1 MSAVGLTLW
10 RTISGEISV
19 LSISRRAICTESS
32 PLRRMLQPRPPWSRC
47 SQPLLQGID
56 PRVRLATF
64 ATASKWRAK
73 VQPEP
78 EQVPITPED
87 TASRPQEIKRVS
99 PALIKQIFGLEEDQ
113 ERGNIILQKLQEQ
126 RVAGIIDQGIPD
138 IDESTLDSGLEW
150 LRTNYPFDED
160 AAIMSRLDREEAE
173 QSQALID
180 HGVENGIDGP
190 EDTKEQPSAQVQTG
204 SQNLVY
210 IPQQDPDRNRV
221 LGRSYIEQ
229 MRQETKAAREAK
241 EAAKKAEQKA
251 EQEAAEAEAIRT
263 GVPIPT
269 AETKALAREQRIA
282 EKRAM
287 WMEYAQ
293 SAYGEKGQGWPPV
306 PAFQRL
312 WPSAV
317 FTAFVVGMSVLF
329 AIYYTPP
336 PKKARI
342 WPNIPPAA
350 ATVGV
355 LVGMNALVYFS
366 WHVVRLQRMLFRY
379 FISVPGYPSTFSII
393 GNIFSHQKFNHLG
406 WNMVVL
412 WFFGT
417 KLHDDIGRGP
427 FLATFMACGALA
439 SFGSLTAHVL
449 TSTFLSGILG
459 ASGATAGIIAAWC
472 LVNME

>member
-1 MSAVGLTLW
+1 MSVVGLTLW
-10 RTISGEISV
+10 RTISREISV
-19 LSISRRAICTESS
+19 LSISRRAISTELS
-32 PLRRMLQPRPPWSRC
+32 PLRRVLQPRPPWSRC
-47 SQPLLQGID
+47 SQPLLQGIE
-56 PRVRLATF
+56 PKIRLAPF
-64 ATASKWRAK
+64 VTASKWRAK

-78 EQVPITPED
+78 EQVPLTPED
-87 TASRPQEIKRVS
+87 TASRPLGVGRVS
-99 PALIKQIFGLEEDQ
+99 PALIKQIFGLEVDQ
-113 ERGNIILQKLQEQ
+113 ERGNSILQKLQEQ

-138 IDESTLDSGLEW
+138 IDESTLGQGLEW
-150 LRTNYPFDED
+150 LRTNYPLDED

-180 HGVENGIDGP
+180 RGVENGIDGP
-190 EDTKEQPSAQVQTG
+190 EDAKEQPSAQVQTG

-210 IPQQDPDRNRV
+210 IPQQDSDRNRV
-221 LGRSYIEQ
+221 LGHSYIEQ
-229 MRQETKAAREAK
+229 MREENKAAREAK

-269 AETKALAREQRIA
+269 AETNALAREQRIA
-282 EKRAM
+282 EKKAM
-287 WMEYAQ
+287 WKDYVQ
-293 SAYGEKGQGWPPV
+293 SAYGEKGQGWPAM

-312 WPSAV
+312 WPSAL
-317 FTAFVVGMSVLF
+317 FTAGVVGMSVLF

-342 WPNIPPAA
+342 WPDIPPAA

-355 LVGMNALVYFS
+355 LVGMNVLVYLS
-366 WHVVRLQRMLFRY
+366 WHVVGLQRVLFRH
-379 FISVPGYPSTFSII
+379 FISVPGYPSAFSII
-393 GNIFSHQKFNHLG
+393 GNIFSHQKFKHLG
-406 WNMVVL
+406 FNMVVL

-427 FLATFMACGALA
+427 FLATYMACGALA

-449 TSTFLSGILG
+449 TSTFLSGALG
-459 ASGATAGIIAAWC
+459 SSGATAGTIAAWC